1 MAKNED
7 LVSTFFNE
15 WADVIKNLKFDEN
28 KRTNRVVYENEKII
42 NAIWAWWHTKPQKR
56 KNDATIRIITRED
69 IVELVNTIKNWEAVN
84 DTRTIR

>member
-15 WADVIKNLKFDEN
+15 WSDVIKNLKFDEN
-28 KRTNRVVYENEKII
+28 KITNRVVYENEKFDENKRTNRII

-69 IVELVNTIKNWEAVN
+69 IVELVNTIKKV
-84 DTRTIR
+84 D